1 MVRGSHGVTA
11 ETALIGEDA
20 KALIFECNARRR
32 LRLQTV
38 PISIGKLD
46 LAALAAAEPV
56 MAQRRLRS
64 RRCGLVGGAW
74 KARVMNGTSSLMT
87 SSVLAGLQRPLENAE
102 IRCGPAAV

>member
-1 MVRGSHGVTA
+1 MVRGSHGFTA

-20 KALIFECNARRR
+20 KALIFEGNAVVCCSFKSCRY
-32 LRLQTV
+32 Q
-38 PISIGKLD
+38 IGKLY
-46 LAALAAAEPV
+46 LALLAAAEP
-56 MAQRRLRS
+56 AIAHRRLRS
-64 RRCGLVGGAW
+64 GRCGLVGGAW